1 MNNKQFLENYPFLA
15 LDDFKFVSIDVT
27 RLTNGLLNAL
37 IVYHVDEDGGG
48 GMIVDTGILGR
59 TLVEVYDQL
68 GVLLETGLLDPLP
81 VMDDAVLY
89 SVDGDIEAEF
99 TWSSVDDTVEIGDLT
114 SVTCN
119 APHTIQ

>member
-37 IVYHVDEDGGG
+37 FVYHVDEDGGG

-59 TLVEVYDQL
+59 TLVEVCDQL

-81 VMDDAVLY
+81 VMVY

-99 TWSSVDDTVEIGDLT
+99 TWSSVDDTVEIDDLT